1 MVVGSDGDTATE
13 VADDEVEVLVA
24 CAMVLGIAA
33 GNGLLVERMPDA
45 VARQQRRTRNLG
57 LGSQLID
64 HTRVGHETRA
74 TDLLGNL
81 VSDDAALV
89 AGVLV
94 EGLALVLDHLIID
107 TEDTRL
113 DRLGKSATADDGV
126 ELHGKT
132 MLLHLCDDQI
142 LAHLIL
148 VGDTLILLQL
158 LAGVVDGCFK
168 DQVLVVGNGNL
179 RRSRTR
185 IDG

>member
-1 MVVGSDGDTATE
+1 MGSDGYTATE
-13 VADDEVEVLVA
+13 VADDEVEVLIA

-64 HTRVGHETRA
+64 HTGVGHETRA

>member
-1 MVVGSDGDTATE
+1 
-13 VADDEVEVLVA
+13 
-24 CAMVLGIAA
+24 MVLGIAA

-107 TEDTRL
+107 TEDTRF
-113 DRLGKSATADDGV
+113 DGLGKSATTDDGV

>member
-1 MVVGSDGDTATE
+1 
-13 VADDEVEVLVA
+13 
-24 CAMVLGIAA
+24 
-33 GNGLLVERMPDA
+33 MPDA

-64 HTRVGHETRA
+64 HTGVGHETRA

-113 DRLGKSATADDGV
+113 DGLGKSATADDGV

-132 MLLHLCDDQI
+132 MLLHLCDD
-142 LAHLIL
+142 
-148 VGDTLILLQL
+148 

>member
-1 MVVGSDGDTATE
+1 MITLTILLIITLLCILVGCLMGLFS
-13 VADDEVEVLVA
+13 LVG
-24 CAMVLGIAA
+24 VIA
-33 GNGLLVERMPDA
+33 
-45 VARQQRRTRNLG
+45 
-57 LGSQLID
+57 S
-64 HTRVGHETRA
+64 
-74 TDLLGNL
+74 
-81 VSDDAALV
+81 LV

-113 DRLGKSATADDGV
+113 DGLGKSATADDGI

-168 DQVLVVGNGNL
+168 DQVLVVENGNL